1 MTTIASAPVNQQSM
15 NNQRDRWPF
24 IRRWNSLRNEA
35 MKWYPTWRELS
46 KYICPTRGFFQDDI
60 PNKGSKIDNKTIIDG
75 IGQMAVRDLA
85 SGMISGLTSPSR
97 PWFQLG
103 LADKDLEQVT
113 EVKYYLDECTRRLHE
128 IFGKSNLY
136 DVLHAVYE
144 EIATFGTA
152 AMMLEEDFED
162 VIRARV
168 FTCGEYY
175 LASGPDNRINAF
187 VRWYW
192 MTSLQLIEEF
202 GIENCSPQV
211 QADFKNQTT
220 ERWIR
225 VIHLIEV
232 NDKRVPGYADF
243 KNMPWRSL
251 QWEDGSMQNSYLRV
265 GGYEEFP
272 FMCPRWNTRTSAD
285 IYGRGPGWIALGNVK
300 MLQEEHKDKIIGLQ
314 KQVNPP
320 LQADASVQTVNTLPG
335 GITRS
340 SAIIPNAG
348 VRAAYEVNIDM
359 QHLLADIQ
367 DVRQQINKAF
377 YTDLFTMFTDADR
390 RPDVT
395 ATQIAAEQAEK
406 LNLLSPV
413 TEKLNNELLNKLIDR
428 GFNICNRMGQL
439 PPPPKEIQGQELRVQ
454 YVSLMAQA
462 QKMASITAIDQ
473 WREGVEA
480 SVQINPACIDIINY
494 DEMNTEKGKML
505 NVPSKIVNGP
515 DTIAQTR
522 KARADAQAKAQQQQQ
537 LMLAAE
543 AAGKAGK
550 GVKDMAT
557 APVGQGSALDG
568 VLSAVKGSQ
577 Q

>member
-1 MTTIASAPVNQQSM
+1 MSTLATAPVNDQSQ
-15 NNQRDRWPF
+15 NNRDRWPF
-24 IRRWNSLRNEA
+24 LRRWNSLRNEA

-103 LADKDLEQVT
+103 LADKDLEQIPD
-113 EVKYYLDECTRRLHE
+113 VKYYLDECTRRLHE

-136 DVLHAVYE
+136 DCLHSVYE
-144 EIATFGTA
+144 EIGTFGTA
-152 AMMLEEDFED
+152 AMMIEEDFED

-192 MTSLQLIEEF
+192 MTSLQLVEEF
-202 GIENCSPQV
+202 GLESCSPQV
-211 QADFKNQTT
+211 QADFKNQNT

-243 KNMPWRSL
+243 KNMPYRSL
-251 QWEDGSMQNSYLRV
+251 QWEDGSTQNTYLRT

-320 LQADASVQTVNTLPG
+320 LQADASVQDVNSLPG

-340 SAIIPNAG
+340 SAIVPNAG
-348 VRAAYEVNIDM
+348 VRAAYEVNINLKD
-359 QHLLADIQ
+359 LLEDIQ
-367 DVRQQINKAF
+367 DVRAQINKAF
-377 YTDLFTMFTDADR
+377 YTDLFTMFTDTER
-390 RPDVT
+390 NPDVT

-428 GFNICNRMGQL
+428 GFNIANRSRQL
-439 PPPPKEIQGQELRVQ
+439 PPPPKEIQGQSLRVT

-462 QKMASITAIDQ
+462 QKMAAIQAIDQ
-473 WREGVEA
+473 WKEGVE
-480 SVQINPACIDIINY
+480 SSFEINQNCIDVINY
-494 DEMNTEKGKML
+494 DEMNTEKAKML

-515 DTIAQTR
+515 DIITQIR
-522 KARADAQAKAQQQQQ
+522 KQKADAAAKQQQMQ
-537 LMLAAE
+537 MTMAAAE

-550 GVKDMAT
+550 GVKDMSQ
-557 APVGQGSALDG
+557 APVGTGSALDG
-568 VLSAVKGSQ
+568 LMSTLKGDQ
-577 Q
+577 K